1 VQTLDNALVRVEVM
15 DHPIRIE
22 EVPHRY
28 SRGAGRVAISR
39 SA

>member
-1 VQTLDNALVRVEVM
+1 VCVEVV
-15 DHPIRIE
+15 DHPIHIE

-28 SRGAGRVAISR
+28 SRGAGRAAISR